1 MQSGKDSA
9 SLERLKQQAALVE
22 SIISHSPFE
31 LSQIQ
36 PVGSLSTAEALAVY
50 QNDYRARLTEALA
63 DTYLSVAEVLGSD
76 FGALCQDYLAI
87 ERSQSTDLQD
97 FGDTFP
103 DFLKQSACLQTW
115 PFLAELAEVDLCSEQ
130 FFFQQATPLPD
141 QSCLTDLDESSEIRL
156 RFVSHCQIFVSE
168 YPLFS
173 LWRQRFAPEKAIL
186 QRPENLLL
194 FKNQAGIQGHRL
206 STEQTSLF
214 LALQAGSSLGQVFA
228 EETSLPPE
236 EVSAFFGWLYHSGL
250 ISAFVISAQTEAG
263 PTSFNKKA

>member
-1 MQSGKDSA
+1 MQSGKH
-9 SLERLKQQAALVE
+9 AAPSELLALQHSFVE

-36 PVGSLSTAEALAVY
+36 PVGSLSATEALAVY
-50 QNDYRARLTEALA
+50 QGDYRARLTEALA

-76 FGALCQDYLAI
+76 FEPLCQDYLAI

-97 FGDTFP
+97 FGNTFP
-103 DFLKQSACLQTW
+103 DFLRQSACLQTW
-115 PFLAELAEVDLCSEQ
+115 PFLAELAEVDLCSEWL
-130 FFFQQATPLPD
+130 FFQHATPLPD
-141 QSCLTDLDESSEIRL
+141 QSCLTELDENADIRL
-156 RFVSHCQIFVSE
+156 CFVPHCQIFVSE

-173 LWRQRFAPEKAIL
+173 LWRQRFVSEKALL

-206 STEQTSLF
+206 SAEQTSLF

-228 EETSLPPE
+228 EETSLSPE
-236 EVSAFFGWLYHSGL
+236 EVSAFFGWLYHAGL
-250 ISAFVISAQTEAG
+250 IAAFALSGQTEAG
-263 PTSFNKKA
+263 STSFNKKA

>member
-1 MQSGKDSA
+1 VTSGKHTVSPE
-9 SLERLKQQAALVE
+9 LLKQQAALVE

-36 PVGSLSTAEALAVY
+36 PVGSLSAAEALAVY
-50 QNDYRARLTEALA
+50 QNDYLARLTEALA

-76 FGALCQDYLAI
+76 FGPLCQDYLASQ
-87 ERSQSTDLQD
+87 RSQSTDLQD

-103 DFLKQSACLQTW
+103 DFLRQSACLQTW

-130 FFFQQATPLPD
+130 LFFQHATPLPD

-173 LWRQRFAPEKAIL
+173 LWRQRFVPEKRII
-186 QRPENLLL
+186 QGPENLLL
-194 FKNQAGIQGHRL
+194 FKNQTGIQGHRL
-206 STEQTSLF
+206 SAEQTSLF
-214 LALQAGSSLGQVFA
+214 LALQAGSSLGQLF
-228 EETSLPPE
+228 EDKHTLSQE

-250 ISAFVISAQTEAG
+250 ISAFVISGQTEEG